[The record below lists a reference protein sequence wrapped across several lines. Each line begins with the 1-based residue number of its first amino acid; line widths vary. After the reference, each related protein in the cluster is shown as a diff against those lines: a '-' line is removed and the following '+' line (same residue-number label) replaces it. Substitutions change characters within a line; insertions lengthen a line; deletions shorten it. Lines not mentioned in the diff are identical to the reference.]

1 MTAPSLAERALAALD
16 VEFGEQIKLRYRA
29 ICARL
34 DGDGSLQNL
43 DAKLAGC
50 ERGLETTRRRIS
62 ACKPSSPRPSGHDHA
77 TPGGA
82 RRRRYL
88 YGGRPNWQSPGG
100 RFPCS

>member
-43 DAKLAGC
+43 DAELAGC
-50 ERGLETTRRRIS
+50 ERGLGNDK
-62 ACKPSSPRPSGHDHA
+62 AA
-77 TPGGA
+77 
-82 RRRRYL
+82 YL
-88 YGGRPNWQSPGG
+88 RMQAIIAKAFGS
-100 RFPCS
+100 